1 VATLRLVV
9 SGTVK
14 TVNVQVS
21 TPSCEVRDAVG
32 DAAVF
37 GAAFVALLA
46 AVWGGRALYRMFTR
60 EVLG

>member
-1 VATLRLVV
+1 MVV

-14 TVNVQVS
+14 TVSVQVS
-21 TPSCEVRDAVG
+21 TPSCEVPDPVRDA
-32 DAAVF
+32 ALF
-37 GAAFVALLA
+37 GGAFVALLA